1 MHANHVVP
9 YLIAIIAGALT
20 ALTAVLWMTY
30 GERIFFDRLVAAIV
44 NCF

>member
-1 MHANHVVP
+1 MHAHNLAP
-9 YLIAIIAGALT
+9 YLIAIVIGGLT
-20 ALTAVLWMTY
+20 ALTAILWMTY